1 MTVLDQV
8 RAIRSAMD
16 NAATVLTD
24 AEALKCK
31 AIYKQWKDLMGTE
44 VDKGFRFL
52 CGEDLYRVEQPK
64 YTFEKYRVPGST
76 GTESLFSRIDES
88 HAGTFE
94 DPIPYEGNMEL
105 YQGSYYSQGG
115 VIYLCIRST
124 GQPVIHDLAE
134 LTALYVEVAA

>member
-1 MTVLDQV
+1 MTVLDQAY
-8 RAIRSAMD
+8 AIRSAMD

-31 AIYKQWKDLMGTE
+31 AIYKQWRDLMGTE

-64 YTFEKYRVPGST
+64 YTFEKHRIPGSI

-88 HAGTFE
+88 HAGTMD
-94 DPIPYEGNMEL
+94 DPIPYEGNMALE
-105 YQGSYYSQGG
+105 QGLYYSQDG
-115 VIYLCIRST
+115 VVYRCTIST
-124 GQPVIHDLAE
+124 GNPIYHALRDLVG
-134 LTALYVEVAA
+134 LYVEVAA